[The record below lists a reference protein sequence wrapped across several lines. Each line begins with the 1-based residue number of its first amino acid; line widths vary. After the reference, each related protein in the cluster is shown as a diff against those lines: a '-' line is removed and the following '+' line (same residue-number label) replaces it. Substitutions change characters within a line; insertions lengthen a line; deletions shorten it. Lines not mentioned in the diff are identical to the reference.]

1 MGGGSLSFIRAVS
14 ACRALA
20 VAGAM
25 AFGALPSHALL
36 IGSASGVVGS
46 TVAISVTDSQV
57 EFAGG
62 SFDLSYNWQVLRFA
76 GIGAVADYDTVA
88 VIPEEALLPGFAGP
102 MPVAVAFS
110 PNSGTLSSGGFLFS
124 LLFEILTNNNVG
136 FAVVGYNGTLTF
148 DNGSSDPDPFIGSA
162 TIGILSNRV
171 PAPATLAL
179 ALTALALLAARRRAV
194 RQS

>member
-1 MGGGSLSFIRAVS
+1 
-14 ACRALA
+14 
-20 VAGAM
+20 M

-148 DNGSSDPDPFIGSA
+148 DNGSIDPDLRVFSGLA

-179 ALTALALLAARRRAV
+179 TLTALALLAASRRAV
-194 RQS
+194 RQN